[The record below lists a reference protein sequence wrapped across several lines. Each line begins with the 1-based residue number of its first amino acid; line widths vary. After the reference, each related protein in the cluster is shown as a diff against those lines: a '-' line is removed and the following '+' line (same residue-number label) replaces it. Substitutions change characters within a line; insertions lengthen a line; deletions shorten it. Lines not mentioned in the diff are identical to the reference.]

1 MLDELRS
8 GRSWLTFTGLVLV
21 VAVLYWTQ
29 AVVVPIALAVLLTFL
44 LTPPVATLQ
53 RWLGRVPGVL
63 VVVVL
68 TFAALG
74 FAGWAVSQQLTAL
87 VQELPGYREN
97 VRAKI
102 RDVRQAN
109 EGGSVE
115 ALQETVQD
123 LEEELTKDET
133 RGTTAQPIVIE
144 SQQVGSLWGLPTAV
158 GPWLEPLATAAFV
171 MVLVVFMLLE
181 RLELRDRL
189 ISLIGHG
196 RVALTTRAF
205 DEVGSRVS
213 RYLLSQSIVNLMYG
227 VGVGVGLYFIG
238 VPYYLL
244 WAALAA
250 ALRFIPYVGPWIA
263 AVAPI
268 LVSLAALEG
277 WTRPW
282 LVTGLFVGLELFTNL
297 VVEPYFYAGAAGVS
311 QVGLLVAVAFWT
323 WLWGPLGLLLATP
336 LTVCIVVIGKYVPG
350 FEFLATLLSDATIL
364 TPDAAYYQRLL
375 AGDPNEAADVV
386 EQHLASETPETVY
399 DKIMLPALNYAE
411 RDRAAGR
418 LSVEEERAVVEG
430 TREILDGTEPLGSAD
445 GSAAPALPAASIR
458 VLGWPA
464 HGEADAVALRFFGRL
479 LARTSLRFEILT
491 PSTLISEV
499 LRAVQDGES
508 RALCIADLPPSA
520 PSKSRLLVRRLR
532 ALDPDL
538 KIVVG
543 RWAPAELA
551 DEGDGG
557 FGALGAD
564 HVGAS
569 LLDTR
574 AALCRLLQLPAPSRV
589 AADGPASP
597 TGTKSPSA

>member
-1 MLDELRS
+1 MIDELRG

-53 RWLGRVPGVL
+53 RWIGRVPGVL

-87 VQELPGYREN
+87 VQELPSYREN
-97 VRAKI
+97 VRHKI
-102 RDVRQAN
+102 RDVRRAN

-115 ALQETVQD
+115 TLQETVQD
-123 LEEELTKDET
+123 LEQEITKDET
-133 RGTTAQPIVIE
+133 RGTTAQPIVIQSE
-144 SQQVGSLWGLPTAV
+144 QVGSLWGLPTAV
-158 GPWLEPLATAAFV
+158 GPWLEPLATAALV

-189 ISLIGHG
+189 LSLIGHG

-227 VGVGVGLYFIG
+227 VGVGVGLYSIG

-244 WAALAA
+244 WAALAG

-263 AVAPI
+263 AIAPI

-350 FEFLATLLSDATIL
+350 FEVLATLLSDATIL
-364 TPDAAYYQRLL
+364 TPDASYYQRLL

-386 EQHLASETPETVY
+386 EQHLASEVPETVY

-418 LSVEEERAVVEG
+418 LSVGEERAVVQG
-430 TREILDGTEPLGSAD
+430 TREILDDTEPLASAD
-445 GSAAPALPAASIR
+445 GSAAPSVPAASIR

-464 HGEADAVALRFFGRL
+464 HGEADEVALRFFGRL
-479 LARTSLRFEILT
+479 LARTSLRFEILA

-538 KIVVG
+538 KILVG
-543 RWAPAELA
+543 RWAPSELA
-551 DEGDGG
+551 DDGDQGL
-557 FGALGAD
+557 GALGAD

-574 AALCRLLQLPAPSRV
+574 AALCRLLQLPDPGRT
-589 AADGPASP
+589 AADGPTSP
-597 TGTKSPSA
+597 TGARSPAS

>member
-8 GRSWLTFTGLVLV
+8 ARSWLTFTGLVLV

-29 AVVVPIALAVLLTFL
+29 AVVVPIALAALLTFL

-53 RWLGRVPGVL
+53 RLLGRVPGVL

-68 TFAALG
+68 TFAVLG
-74 FAGWAVSQQLTAL
+74 FAGWTVSQQLASL
-87 VQELPGYREN
+87 VQELPGYQEN
-97 VRAKI
+97 VREKI
-102 RDVRQAN
+102 REVRHAN
-109 EGGSVE
+109 AGSSVE
-115 ALQETVQD
+115 TLQETVQD
-123 LEEELTKDET
+123 IEEELTGDEA
-133 RGTTAQPIVIE
+133 RGTTAQPIVVQPE
-144 SQQVGSLWGLPTAV
+144 QVGSLWGLPAAV

-171 MVLVVFMLLE
+171 MVLVIFMLLE

-227 VGVGVGLYFIG
+227 FGVGVGLYVIG

-282 LVTGLFVGLELFTNL
+282 LVTALFVGLELFTNL

-350 FEFLATLLSDATIL
+350 FEFLTTLLSDATIL

-375 AGDPNEAADVV
+375 AGDPKEAADLV
-386 EQHLASETPETVY
+386 EEHLESATPDTVY
-399 DKIMLPALNYAE
+399 DQIMLPALNYAE

-418 LSVEEERAVVEG
+418 LSVEEERAVVEE
-430 TREILDGTEPLGSAD
+430 TRELLDETEALAGAD
-445 GSAAPALPAASIR
+445 GSVALAVPPASIR

-464 HGEADAVALRFFGRL
+464 HGEADEVALRLFARL
-479 LARTSLRFEILT
+479 LIPTSLRLEILA

-499 LRAVQDGES
+499 LRAVQNGEG
-508 RALCIADLPPSA
+508 RAVCIADLPPSA
-520 PSKSRLLVRRLR
+520 PSKSRHLVRRLR
-532 ALDPDL
+532 ALDPEL
-538 KIVVG
+538 KILVG
-543 RWAPAELA
+543 RWAPPELA
-551 DEGDGG
+551 DGGDEG

-564 HVGAS
+564 YVGAS

-574 AALCRLLQLPAPSRV
+574 AALCRLLQVPAPSRT
-589 AADGPASP
+589 AADGTTSVAP
-597 TGTKSPSA
+597 